1 MTSSHDGAS
10 SGSCSLD
17 GEASLDV
24 SALHELESDDE
35 ILAFEGL
42 GVYKQERFRLV
53 Q

>member
-1 MTSSHDGAS
+1 MTSSHDGSS
-10 SGSCSLD
+10 SGFCSLD

-24 SALHELESDDE
+24 LALYELEGDDE
-35 ILAFEGL
+35 ILGFEGL